1 MGQARI
7 DPNEQL
13 HGGDANPR
21 FGARYRSL
29 EILCQ
34 AAVPIEPGE
43 GSVRRPIG
51 DAVEQ
56 ACEIRRVV
64 VAKDVFSA
72 RLLRMP
78 AIIEAW
84 LKASEN
90 TTMTTSLRARV
101 NTAASWAT

>member
-1 MGQARI
+1 MGQSRI

-56 ACEIRRVV
+56 RARSDGSLWRKMC
-64 VAKDVFSA
+64 FSA

-90 TTMTTSLRARV
+90 TTMTTILRARV
-101 NTAASWAT
+101 DRAASLAT

>member
-1 MGQARI
+1 MSSCTAAMQTHALALAIEASKSFARRRFRLSQARVRFD
-7 DPNEQL
+7 DPSVTRSNK
-13 HGGDANPR
+13 R
-21 FGARYRSL
+21 ARSDGSL
-29 EILCQ
+29 WRKMCF
-34 AAVPIEPGE
+34 
-43 GSVRRPIG
+43 SV
-51 DAVEQ
+51 
-56 ACEIRRVV
+56 
-64 VAKDVFSA
+64 